1 MSDQI
6 KQTDKISLL
15 GAVSIGI
22 GGMVGGG
29 IFAVLGLAVSM
40 AKGAT
45 PLAFL
50 IAGIITAFTAYSYQ
64 KMSLAFPDRGGTVRF
79 LNESFGVGM
88 FSGTMNNLLWVN
100 YIIMLALYA
109 SAFGAY
115 APNLISI
122 SGNENLDT
130 HIYSTIILLFSTGI
144 NYYSLSIVGKVE
156 SFAVVLKLLILL
168 AFVSLCGFGLGGS
181 HFVHQLSFEYW
192 VGPVP
197 LIAGG
202 MVIFV
207 AYEGFELIANSA
219 PDIENPKRNISR
231 AYLISVVFVICLYV
245 IIAAITVGSLSFEAI
260 TNAEE
265 YVLAEAA
272 RPVLGSLGFTIITFT
287 ALISTFSA
295 INATILG
302 SSRVNFEVAKDKELF
317 PFFAQ
322 NFHGKPIGLVVILF
336 LALLLVNTMNIA
348 NISIAGSIGFLL
360 VFSCVNFSAFIK
372 AKEINGSRIVFF
384 TGGVLTLLA
393 LVILLLEQWE
403 ENIIGILVFLVVLL
417 VCWLTEKVYRVRYQE

>member
-168 AFVSLCGFGLGGS
+168 AFVLLCGFGLGGS

-336 LALLLVNTMNIA
+336 LALLLVNSMNIA

>member
-1 MSDQI
+1 MSN
-6 KQTDKISLL
+6 KKNLADKISLL

-50 IAGIITAFTAYSYQ
+50 IAGIITVFTAYSYQ

-122 SGNENLDT
+122 TGNENLDA
-130 HIYSTIILLFSTGI
+130 HVCSTAILLFSTGI
-144 NYYSLSIVGKVE
+144 NYYSLSVVGKIE
-156 SFAVVLKLLILL
+156 SFAVILKLLILL
-168 AFVSLCGFGLGGS
+168 AFVSLCGFGLRDS
-181 HFVHQLSFEYW
+181 QFLHQLSFEYW

-231 AYLISVVFVICLYV
+231 AYLISVIFVICLYV
-245 IIAAITVGSLSFEAI
+245 VIASITVGSLSFDSV
-260 TNAEE
+260 TKAEE

-272 RPVLGSLGFTIITFT
+272 RPVLGDLGFTIITFT

-302 SSRVNFEVAKDKELF
+302 SSRVNFEVARDKELF

-322 NFHGKPIGLVVILF
+322 NFHGKPIGLVVILS
-336 LALLLVNTMNIA
+336 LALVLVNTMNIA

-360 VFSCVNFSAFIK
+360 VFSSVNFSAFIK
-372 AKEINGSRIVFF
+372 AKEISGIKAVFF
-384 TGGVLTLLA
+384 
-393 LVILLLEQWE
+393 
-403 ENIIGILVFLVVLL
+403 IGILVFLLVLL
-417 VCWLTEKVYRVRYQE
+417 ICWLTEKIYRVGYQKKNNI

>member
-168 AFVSLCGFGLGGS
+168 AFVLLCGFGLGGS

-245 IIAAITVGSLSFEAI
+245 IIAAITVGSLSFQAI

-336 LALLLVNTMNIA
+336 LALLLVNSMNIA